1 MKKFFKALF
10 ILLILALAA
19 AAGLYRYCLTVLDEI
34 PLQTIRPDLKILEV
48 KSGAK
53 PMQIIKDS
61 VNTPV
66 NELWYRIWLHQNPE
80 FGRIKRGY
88 YSLDG
93 VYNLRDLFAKL
104 FLDFRTKDCSYR
116 SVG

>member
-1 MKKFFKALF
+1 MKKFFKALL

-34 PLQTIRPDLKILEV
+34 PLQTIRPDLKILEL

-66 NELWYRIWLHQNPE
+66 NELWYRIWIHQNTE
-80 FGRIKRGY
+80 LGRIKRGY
-88 YSLDG
+88 YTLG
-93 VYNLRDLFAKL
+93 TV
-104 FLDFRTKDCSYR
+104 
-116 SVG
+116 